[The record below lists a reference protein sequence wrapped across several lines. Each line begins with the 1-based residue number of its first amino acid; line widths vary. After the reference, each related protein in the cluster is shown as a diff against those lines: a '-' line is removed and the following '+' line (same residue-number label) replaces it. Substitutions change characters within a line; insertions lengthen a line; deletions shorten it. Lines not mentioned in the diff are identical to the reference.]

1 MAQIRITLNLEGT
14 DDFRTTEG
22 KEDLKKRV
30 YKSLRE
36 LLLDDSLAYEML
48 YNGERL
54 PEFRFAT
61 IEEAAKTVEKVRFS
75 ILFGTEPELAEGLG
89 PIAEQHFL
97 LALNSLDSASRYLI
111 LADGDFDAAVEQ
123 IHSDDV

>member
-61 IEEAAKTVEKVRFS
+61 IEEAAKTVEKVKFS
-75 ILFGTEPELAEGLG
+75 LLFGTEPELGNDLG

-97 LALNSLDSASRYLI
+97 LALNSLDSASRYLT
-111 LADGDFDAAVEQ
+111 LAGGDFDVAVEQ

>member
-1 MAQIRITLNLEGT
+1 MAQIRITLNLEGI
-14 DDFRTTEG
+14 DDFRTEQG
-22 KEDLKKRV
+22 VEDLRARLYKR
-30 YKSLRE
+30 LEE
-36 LLLDDSLAYEML
+36 LMGEKSLAYEML

-75 ILFGTEPELAEGLG
+75 LLFGTEPELGDDLG

-97 LALNSLDSASRYLI
+97 LALNSLDSASRYLT
-111 LADGDFDAAVEQ
+111 LAGGDFDVAVEQ